1 MCFSAIQTRIKFLR
15 KPYKRIKERN
25 MPTIVEV
32 STPVD
37 SDTLAD
43 IDFETSNETVSVCP
57 DNNGGVSNYWKKD
70 TIIVM

>member
-1 MCFSAIQTRIKFLR
+1 
-15 KPYKRIKERN
+15 

-43 IDFETSNETVSVCP
+43 IDFETSNEAVSVCP
-57 DNNGGVSNYWKKD
+57 DNGGVSNYWKRD